1 MTQKYK
7 VSHFDDDMTV
17 ELWAFIQ
24 TQLNEQ
30 IMYDVEKIIE
40 KTNEQQK
47 KLRKR
52 DSSNKKD
59 VDDKNVAN
67 ILESRV
73 SVRVLDI
80 KTIMD

>member
-1 MTQKYK
+1 
-7 VSHFDDDMTV
+7 VFDDDMTV

-47 KLRKR
+47 KLRKFFLQ
-52 DSSNKKD
+52 KK
-59 VDDKNVAN
+59 K
-67 ILESRV
+67 
-73 SVRVLDI
+73 
-80 KTIMD
+80 